1 MPRQK
6 GVLMRN
12 MWLRIG
18 LGAGV
23 VFLAGMFA
31 ISLGRQV
38 KAQVASAI
46 HDGGRVSVPLAL
58 LPFQVGQDKVGSI
71 RQIDVQRNGASHSR
85 RINIRVRMKEQGW
98 AAQHADCLFKVDA
111 PDAGG
116 LFACIPE
123 GSAEASD
130 MVEIGEIQMDPGN
143 VTRPLVLSRDKAG
156 DWFGKQD
163 GQFNLQANDEGV
175 LMNATDEKGTKV
187 VQLKAD
193 SDGAYLNVQDENGK
207 KVVRIEAGSSGVR
220 IEVKKDSA
228 QR

>member
-1 MPRQK
+1 
-6 GVLMRN
+6 MRN
-12 MWLRIG
+12 IWLRIG

-23 VFLAGMFA
+23 VFVAGMFA

-38 KAQVASAI
+38 KAQVTSAI

-58 LPFQVGQDKVGSI
+58 LPFQVGHDKVGSI
-71 RQIDVQRNGASHSR
+71 RQIDVQRNGTGHSK
-85 RINIRVRMKEQGW
+85 RINIQVRMKEQGW
-98 AAQHADCLFKVDA
+98 AAKYADCLFKVDA

-123 GSAEASD
+123 GSAEAGD
-130 MVEIGEIQMDPGN
+130 LVQIGEIQMDPGN
-143 VTRPLVLSRDKAG
+143 VTRPLVLSQDKAG
-156 DWFGKQD
+156 DWLDKQD
-163 GQFNLQANDEGV
+163 GQFNLQANDQGV
-175 LMNATDEKGTKV
+175 LMNATDENGTKV